1 MKVVFFCFFNG
12 HINFIHVC
20 VHWDR
25 AWEIYP
31 EKKSVL
37 WNYDALDLHM
47 HLYSNFCLHVRT
59 LTHTASQDLNAENSS
74 LGDILEE
81 SDWDVNSDVAMATEG
96 RGGALMKRSLQSEK
110 EIRYI
115 TKKKCL

>member
-1 MKVVFFCFFNG
+1 
-12 HINFIHVC
+12 
-20 VHWDR
+20 
-25 AWEIYP
+25 
-31 EKKSVL
+31 
-37 WNYDALDLHM
+37 M
-47 HLYSNFCLHVRT
+47 HLTFTCICTQTFAYMYAHSHTLT

-115 TKKKCL
+115 TKKKYL

>member
-1 MKVVFFCFFNG
+1 MG
-12 HINFIHVC
+12 TLI
-20 VHWDR
+20 
-25 AWEIYP
+25 IYYVLIGIGP
-31 EKKSVL
+31 GRYILRNKSVL
-37 WNYDALDLHM
+37 WNYDAVDLHM
-47 HLYSNFCLHVRT
+47 HLYSNFCLHVCT

-110 EIRYI
+110 EIR
-115 TKKKCL
+115 

>member
-1 MKVVFFCFFNG
+1 M
-12 HINFIHVC
+12 
-20 VHWDR
+20 
-25 AWEIYP
+25 YP
-31 EKKSVL
+31 EKKNL
-37 WNYDALDLHM
+37 FYGIMM
-47 HLYSNFCLHVRT
+47 HLTFTYICTQTFAYMYAHSHTLT

-115 TKKKCL
+115 TKKKVPVSGLPILCIFNSDILLTLQ